1 MAIPTT
7 TLGQMVQAC
16 LMSLDSVPNFYEIYS
31 RVRDRRPS
39 MPNSVGYSHWESL
52 FSIASKFYKMPY
64 RLERM
69 KIYTAY
75 TEILAELL
83 LEGNEV
89 EIGYLGNV
97 SVLESTNTTRNLK
110 TFKVCRKHGM
120 DRYIYANYA
129 SSLTDV
135 DGRVSSSIY
144 KGAIELRKAKY
155 TNYKDTKSESAKVF
169 NTSAG
174 KVIRNRVRYY
184 RTIKKDKDDL
194 QTSFNQEVNQQGI

>member
-1 MAIPTT
+1 
-7 TLGQMVQAC
+7 
-16 LMSLDSVPNFYEIYS
+16 MSLDSVPNFYEIYS
-31 RVRDRRPS
+31 RVRDKRPS
-39 MPNSVGYSHWESL
+39 MPNSVGYTQWESL

-64 RLERM
+64 RVERM

-97 SVLESTNTTRNLK
+97 SVLESTNTTGSLK
-110 TFKVCRKHGM
+110 AFKVCRKHGM
-120 DRYIYANYA
+120 DRYIYTTYA

-144 KGAIELRKAKY
+144 KGSIALRKAKY
-155 TNYKDTKSESAKVF
+155 TNYKDSKSESAVLY
-169 NTSAG
+169 NTSTG
-174 KVIRNRVRYY
+174 RVIKNRIRYY
-184 RTIKKDKDDL
+184 RTIKKNKDDL
-194 QTSFNQEVNQQGI
+194 QASFNQEVNQ